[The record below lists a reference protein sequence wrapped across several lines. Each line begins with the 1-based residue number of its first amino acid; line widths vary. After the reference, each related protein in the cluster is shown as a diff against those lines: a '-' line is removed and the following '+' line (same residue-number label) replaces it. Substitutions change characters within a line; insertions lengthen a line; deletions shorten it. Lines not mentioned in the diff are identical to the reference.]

1 MALLS
6 LSADGGDREVTA
18 KSAMVPLFEKEFEEP
33 DPYPQRTW
41 SMDAD
46 EFQIFL
52 SSEIKEESSE
62 PKAKFIFSL
71 NFA

>member
-1 MALLS
+1 
-6 LSADGGDREVTA
+6 
-18 KSAMVPLFEKEFEEP
+18 MVPLFEKEFEEP
-33 DPYPQRTW
+33 DPHPQRTW

-71 NFA
+71 NFVWTQYINNYLLYFYI